1 VAPKA
6 IKKAGTGRPL
16 PAGSKRL
23 RRPAA
28 DKIARG
34 DFGRASAPKGRGAGR
49 AAQSAG
55 SDFQPVKKQ
64 AWTRLPDA
72 SLLSLRFCDLGLR
85 VQGSRLE
92 RRVQRLYSELEARG
106 ISFHPHVWLSEEWF
120 SPDGVPGLAI
130 PFYLAHPRLE
140 RLERRIMREAEGGNT
155 RWFMRILRHEAGH
168 ALDNAYRLRR
178 RKRWREIF
186 GPASLQYPARYK
198 ARPGSRR
205 YVHHLGEWYAQSHPT
220 EDFAETFAVWLKPRS
235 GWRKSYADWP
245 AFQKLSAVDA
255 LLAQVRGRRPP
266 VRNRIRV
273 EPIETNTR
281 TLAQH
286 YRRKLARQR
295 YYRRGLADE
304 YLHRLFAPAPPRR
317 AATRAATLLRANRK
331 LLIASVSRELGLER
345 YSVQQIV
352 RMLIER
358 SDTLKLYVRG
368 SRRDAIRSA
377 RWLLERLASLYA
389 QGETP
394 HLRL

>member
-1 VAPKA
+1 M
-6 IKKAGTGRPL
+6 
-16 PAGSKRL
+16 
-23 RRPAA
+23 
-28 DKIARG
+28 
-34 DFGRASAPKGRGAGR
+34 
-49 AAQSAG
+49 
-55 SDFQPVKKQ
+55 
-64 AWTRLPDA
+64 
-72 SLLSLRFCDLGLR
+72 RFCDLGLR
-85 VQGSRLE
+85 LPGSRIE
-92 RRVQRLYSELEARG
+92 RRVRRLYAELEARG
-106 ISFHPHVWLSEEWF
+106 ILFRPHAWLSEEWF
-120 SPDGVPGLAI
+120 SPDGVPGIAI
-130 PFYLAHPRLE
+130 PFYLAHSRLE

-178 RKRWREIF
+178 RKRWREVF

-220 EDFAETFAVWLKPRS
+220 EDFAETFAVWLTPRS

-245 AFQKLSAVDA
+245 AFQKLSAVEE
-255 LLAQVRGRRPP
+255 LLAELRGRRAP
-266 VRNRIRV
+266 VRNRTRI

-295 YYRRGLADE
+295 YYRRGLADQ
-304 YLHRLFAPAPPRR
+304 YLHRLFAPGPMRR
-317 AATRAATLLRANRK
+317 RGATRAATLLRANRK
-331 LLIASVSRELGLER
+331 SLIASVSRELGLER
-345 YSVQQIV
+345 YSVQQIL

-358 SDTLKLYVRG
+358 CDTLNLYVRG
-368 SRRDAIRSA
+368 NRRDAVRSA
-377 RWLLERLASLYA
+377 RWLLERLASLYR